1 MREREQLGRVNRLV
15 SARRF
20 TRGGL
25 LGALALGLRLATL
38 PLFSGHLLRLFTL
51 DTRMHVRRVRACFTR
66 RYLAHRSPVFALLS
80 VRGYSEYII
89 LKHIRIIYTINR
101 GE

>member
-1 MREREQLGRVNRLV
+1 
-15 SARRF
+15 
-20 TRGGL
+20 
-25 LGALALGLRLATL
+25 
-38 PLFSGHLLRLFTL
+38 
-51 DTRMHVRRVRACFTR
+51 MHVRRVRACFTR